1 MPCELKDAALQ
12 PPTPGVGS
20 LKEESSYIEN
30 GDIQMSYKVISY
42 AVTISLLIFYSFLS
56 HASESAISYSIHD
69 ESLQWGPCPD
79 FFPAGCQI
87 AVVHGNPAEPNVD
100 VFFKVP
106 GNYDLPAHW
115 HTSPERMTL
124 LSGTLNVNYKGQPT
138 TNLQAGM
145 YAYGPAKLVHD
156 GRCISNEPCVLFI
169 AFEEPLDAIEYVGP
183 AQ

>member
-1 MPCELKDAALQ
+1 
-12 PPTPGVGS
+12 
-20 LKEESSYIEN
+20 
-30 GDIQMSYKVISY
+30 MSHKLINRLI
-42 AVTISLLIFYSFLS
+42 TISILILCSFHTYAS
-56 HASESAISYSIHD
+56 ESESAISYSIHD
-69 ESLQWGPCPD
+69 ESLQWGACPD

-87 AVVHGNPAEPNVD
+87 AVVHGDPAKPNVD
-100 VFFKVP
+100 IFFRVP

-124 LSGTLNVNYKGQPT
+124 LSGALNVNYKGQPT